1 MRLSQNGQI
10 CVMTSDGFANLVN
23 ADNLKPLLKPKK
35 LHNMPI
41 TSCAFKADNNTLV
54 TASTDYTY
62 KFTRMSDFSAITSL
76 QGMIFRFGILFLILV
91 FLADYL
97 Y

>member
-1 MRLSQNGQI
+1 
-10 CVMTSDGFANLVN
+10 MTSDGFANIVDAESLRPVT
-23 ADNLKPLLKPKK
+23 KPKK

-41 TSCAFKADNNTLV
+41 TSCAFQPDRNSVV

-62 KFTRMSDFSAITSL
+62 KFTNLSDFSATRTFKNLIL
-76 QGMIFRFGILFLILV
+76 RLGLLFLILV
-91 FLADYL
+91 FLADYF